1 MTRAVSAGCASPA
14 THSTAS
20 RLAAGTAIGSSRWYP
35 IERSSSRSPPRQP
48 RLGTGLWVPERQRPL
63 SAMVTSTARS
73 VSTNSPTRRRLSSP
87 AWMSSTPRREA
98 RPTSRLGSSAAYR
111 ISSPPT
117 GGCSATGTTSTSRG
131 HPWWRRMR
139 SARRPCSRRNSRS
152 NPDEVPRMMQT
163 RWPALVVALAASAA
177 LAAPGSAPVKLTG
190 AGATFPNIIYQDW
203 MLSYNQGHPDVQLN
217 YQSIGSGGGIRQFS
231 DGTVDFG
238 GTDAPMTDSAI
249 AAIQGN
255 VLHIPTV
262 LGAIVAI
269 YNLQGVT
276 QVVKLTP
283 DVLADI
289 FLGKVTKWNDARL
302 ASINPGVTLPAADI
316 IVVHRAEGSG
326 TSFAFTD
333 YLSKVSPEWQQKVG
347 KGPSVNWP
355 VGLGGRG
362 SEGVSSTVSQTPGAI
377 GYVELAYATSNKIQ
391 FATLRNSSGN
401 WITPTLEAVTAAA
414 TGAMKDMGP
423 NTDFRVSITN
433 SSGAQAYPIS
443 TFTWLLLH
451 RSYSDTAKARAL
463 VQFVWW
469 AEGEGQAKAT
479 QLGYAPLPKD
489 LHPWIEARLRSITAG
504 GRPVLKAAE

>member
-1 MTRAVSAGCASPA
+1 MTKQPLLALAV
-14 THSTAS
+14 
-20 RLAAGTAIGSSRWYP
+20 L
-35 IERSSSRSPPRQP
+35 
-48 RLGTGLWVPERQRPL
+48 L
-63 SAMVTSTARS
+63 SAAVP
-73 VSTNSPTRRRLSSP
+73 V
-87 AWMSSTPRREA
+87 
-98 RPTSRLGSSAAYR
+98 AAQVQL
-111 ISSPPT
+111 
-117 GGCSATGTTSTSRG
+117 
-131 HPWWRRMR
+131 
-139 SARRPCSRRNSRS
+139 N
-152 NPDEVPRMMQT
+152 
-163 RWPALVVALAASAA
+163 
-177 LAAPGSAPVKLTG
+177 G

-203 MLSYNQGHPDVQLN
+203 MLAYNQTHPDVKLN

-238 GTDAPMTDSAI
+238 ATDAPMGDSAI
-249 AAIQGN
+249 AAIQSN

-262 LGAIVAI
+262 MGAVVII

-333 YLSKVSPEWQQKVG
+333 YLSRVSPEWQQKVG

-414 TGAMKDMGP
+414 AGAMKDMGP

-451 RSYSDTAKARAL
+451 KSYSDTAKARAL

-469 AEGEGQAKAT
+469 AEGEGQAKAP

-489 LHPWIEARLRSITAG
+489 LHPWIQARLRSITAG
-504 GRPVLKAAE
+504 GRPVLKTAE

>member
-1 MTRAVSAGCASPA
+1 MKSTRF
-14 THSTAS
+14 
-20 RLAAGTAIGSSRWYP
+20 L
-35 IERSSSRSPPRQP
+35 
-48 RLGTGLWVPERQRPL
+48 
-63 SAMVTSTARS
+63 
-73 VSTNSPTRRRLSSP
+73 
-87 AWMSSTPRREA
+87 
-98 RPTSRLGSSAAYR
+98 
-111 ISSPPT
+111 
-117 GGCSATGTTSTSRG
+117 
-131 HPWWRRMR
+131 
-139 SARRPCSRRNSRS
+139 
-152 NPDEVPRMMQT
+152 
-163 RWPALVVALAASAA
+163 ALAALLGAA
-177 LAAPGSAPVKLTG
+177 VPVAAQVQLNG

-203 MLSYNQGHPDVQLN
+203 MLTYNQTHPDVKLN

-238 GTDAPMTDSAI
+238 ATDAPMGDSAI
-249 AAIQGN
+249 AAINGN

-262 LGAIVAI
+262 MGAVVIV

-401 WITPTLEAVTAAA
+401 WITPTLDAVTAAA
-414 TGAMKDMGP
+414 AGAMKDMGP

-451 RSYSDTAKARAL
+451 KSYSDTAKARAL

-469 AEGEGQAKAT
+469 AEGEGQAKGP
-479 QLGYAPLPKD
+479 QLGYAQLPKD